1 MNKTEEYIKYMN
13 ENKEHKQK
21 YIKCVTTKCN
31 DYIKE
36 YFSNYVIIL
45 NKLQVKIKKYKNNKI
60 EIEQVIEELYNII
73 IKIILS
79 INNKK
84 YLKCIVDN
92 CNELYNNYLKS
103 LKQDPFLKMML
114 QYKVSKPDVEMIF
127 KQDVISDIE
136 RLKKNLEKFLI
147 SNSKIDIETLTK
159 NINENITIIR
169 KLLKIAYTNNINFI
183 IMKLKNKFNQIH
195 NKDLMIDKAIKFID
209 LLKNLFKDTDRLKK
223 MIQDPEYMKK
233 ILEKKFA
240 NIK

>member
-1 MNKTEEYIKYMN
+1 
-13 ENKEHKQK
+13 
-21 YIKCVTTKCN
+21 
-31 DYIKE
+31 
-36 YFSNYVIIL
+36 
-45 NKLQVKIKKYKNNKI
+45 
-60 EIEQVIEELYNII
+60 
-73 IKIILS
+73 
-79 INNKK
+79 
-84 YLKCIVDN
+84 
-92 CNELYNNYLKS
+92 
-103 LKQDPFLKMML
+103 ML